1 MPLDSRIVG
10 SVTGYGAEVDVNN
23 NAKVNMPTAV
33 AQAGFASLAAE
44 SDAGTVTGAREVRKA
59 LITSDTR
66 LLAGIPSLIVSKTFP
81 GTAVNTG
88 YWHQIATTQ
97 TVGVASGLL
106 TLNSGNVTTLS
117 TGSGNQSA
125 QPVPINMGG
134 ATVIETDGYPTNTPL
149 SNNVTEWGAFNY
161 TTFNGAI
168 TDGALFRFNAVGE
181 FRCVLVTN
189 SIEAQSGVLSA
200 ATLAPINSIKNYF
213 IRISDEG
220 AEFLIDG
227 VRVANLMR
235 PSTAGSSLIN
245 TALYISQRT
254 YTSATAPASASQ
266 FKVGHVASWLEEET
280 PARHYTLSM
289 TGQGGHSSYTQDGTT
304 AGITALYTNNTA
316 PTAAVPTN
324 TTAALGSGL
333 GGHFIATATAAVNTD
348 LIISSYQ
355 NPANGAAVTG
365 KTLYL
370 RGVWLETYVQTVLVG
385 GGQNIVWYLSIGS
398 TAVSEATTETATTK
412 IRRVIPLGVQTV
424 AAAAAALTQA
434 IRIQVLLTDVPVF
447 PGEFVKVC
455 CRYVGTA
462 ATSGAY
468 GHLIGF
474 DGFNE

>member
-44 SDAGTVTGAREVRKA
+44 SDAGTVTGTREVRKA

-97 TVGVASGLL
+97 TVAVASGLL

-134 ATVIETDGYPTNTPL
+134 ATVIEIDGYPTNTPL

-168 TDGALFRFNAVGE
+168 TDGALFRFNALGE

-266 FKVGHVASWLEEET
+266 FKVGHVAAWLEEET
-280 PARHYTLSM
+280 PNRDYTLSL
-289 TGQGGHSSYTQDGTT
+289 TGQGGHSAYTQDGTA
-304 AGITALYTNNTA
+304 AGITASYVNNTV

-333 GGHFIATATAAVNTD
+333 GGHFTATATAAVNTD

-355 NPANGAAVTG
+355 NPANGAALTG

-370 RGVWLETYVQTVLVG
+370 RGCWLETYVQTALTG
-385 GGQNIVWYLSIGS
+385 GGMNIVWYLSIGS
-398 TAVSEATTETATTK
+398 TAVSEATTESATTK
-412 IRRVIPLGVQTV
+412 IRRVIPLGVQTF
-424 AAAAAALTQA
+424 AAAAAALVTGA
-434 IRIQVLLTDVPVF
+434 RIQVPLTDFPVF

-462 ATSGAY
+462 ATAGAF